1 MKPVI
6 INCMILHLHGG
17 RQNQVLAKPWVHIE
31 KGARNEN
38 KETQEAH
45 QKPPKQGAAWHNGS
59 HSCFAPRGPGF
70 DSQHSQEILS

>member
-1 MKPVI
+1 
-6 INCMILHLHGG
+6 MILHLHGG

-45 QKPPKQGAAWHNGS
+45 QKPPKQGAA
-59 HSCFAPRGPGF
+59 
-70 DSQHSQEILS
+70 